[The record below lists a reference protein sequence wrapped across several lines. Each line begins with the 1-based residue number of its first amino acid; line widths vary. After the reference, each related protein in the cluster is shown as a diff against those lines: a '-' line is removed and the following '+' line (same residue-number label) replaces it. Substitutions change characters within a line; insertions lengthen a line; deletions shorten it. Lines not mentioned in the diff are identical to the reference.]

1 MRDDLETRIVA
12 ALRGDLSAARLA
24 ALQEQT
30 EAAIAR
36 AEASAEAQRQRSL
49 DPLCS
54 PDPQQARRAMENAA
68 FKCERL
74 RALLPKLEARY
85 EQVVADE
92 ERGHWKRE
100 YEVLKVKRDALAD
113 ELAEVYPQVAA
124 QLTDLFSRI
133 AECDAKLTSL
143 HLSRP
148 AGVPLHLV
156 SAELKAR
163 AFDTFNIAN
172 PSIATELRLPAWE
185 NSAAALWPPAQVPLA
200 VLAASTV
207 PSYAGPNWFKGDKA
221 KAAAERAEAD
231 RVARYYAQEQR
242 EREERENRNHLR

>member
-1 MRDDLETRIVA
+1 ENVIGVAEATVETERKN
-12 ALRGDLSAARLA
+12 ALDPICCSDPDAAR
-24 ALQEQT
+24 
-30 EAAIAR
+30 EAV
-36 AEASAEAQRQRSL
+36 ASAEFFVL
-49 DPLCS
+49 
-54 PDPQQARRAMENAA
+54 
-68 FKCERL
+68 RL
-74 RALLPKLEARY
+74 RALLPRLEDRLARVAAAEERAEWKARY
-85 EQVVADE
+85 QP
-92 ERGHWKRE
+92 
-100 YEVLKVKRDALAD
+100 LKAERDALAA

-124 QLTDLFSRI
+124 ELAHLFGRI
-133 AECDAKLTSL
+133 AANDIKLNEL

-148 AGVPLHLV
+148 SGISLHLI
-156 SAELKAR
+156 SAELLAR
-163 AFDTFNIAN
+163 GLGTFNPAN

-200 VLAASTV
+200 VLAVSTV